1 MTTND
6 DLKKETD
13 EIVLERA
20 LTDLTHDPR
29 LTPGS
34 RIMVAMSGGVDS
46 SVVAALLHHAGF
58 EVFGVSM
65 HLFDKGQI
73 LDDTGKCCTL
83 DDFQDARRVA
93 FEMGFPHY
101 VVDFRDRF
109 KGEVI
114 DGFVSDYRNGKT
126 PSPCIRCNQHLKF
139 NTLIDQAAALGAQ
152 FVATGHY
159 ARIIPDHG
167 VFRLLTGQ
175 DRHKDQAYFLF
186 HHTQA
191 SLARTLFPLGGL
203 RKPEVRALGRALG
216 LHLAEKGES
225 QEICFVPGHYG
236 DFLQTQG
243 IAPREGEIRH
253 CDGRLLGTHEG
264 YWNYTVG
271 QRRGL
276 RIAAPDPLYVVR
288 IDPETQTVWVG
299 EEPFLYASGANL
311 EGLTWVGTPP
321 ESTLRCQVKIRSR
334 APEQPATLRLG
345 PNNQA
350 EILFDT
356 PQRAVAPGQAAVFLD
371 GEEILGGGWIQSGR

>member
-1 MTTND
+1 MTISAEF
-6 DLKKETD
+6 KKEED
-13 EIVLERA
+13 SKVLDRA
-20 LTDLTHDPR
+20 LAQLAADPR
-29 LTPGS
+29 LRPGD

-58 EVFGVSM
+58 EVLGVSM
-65 HLFDKGQI
+65 HLFDKGQV

-114 DGFVSDYRNGKT
+114 DGFVADYRLGKT

-139 NTLIDQAAALGAQ
+139 NTLIDQATALGAE

-159 ARIIPDHG
+159 ARILPDQEA
-167 VFRLLTGQ
+167 FRLLTGQ

-203 RKPEVRALGRALG
+203 QKPEVRALGRALG

-225 QEICFVPGHYG
+225 QEICFVPNHYG
-236 DFLQTQG
+236 EFLQEQG
-243 IAPREGEIRH
+243 LVPCRGEIRH
-253 CDGRLLGTHEG
+253 CDGRLLGSHEG
-264 YWNYTVG
+264 YWNFTVG

-276 RIAAPDPLYVVR
+276 RIASAEPLYVVR
-288 IDPETQTVWVG
+288 IDPKDQTVWVG
-299 EEPFLYASGANL
+299 EEPYLFSPGAQL
-311 EGLTWVGTPP
+311 EALTWVGRSP
-321 ESTLRCQVKIRSR
+321 EATLRCQVKIRSR
-334 APEQPATLRLG
+334 APEQPATLVLG
-345 PNNQA
+345 TDGRA
-350 EILFDT
+350 EIRFDT

-371 GEEILGGGWIQSGR
+371 GEEILGGGWILSSL